1 MFSSLRKESPSLENN
16 AHTNLFFTG
25 IKYTEIYKDLSIIVM
40 YHQNAPHPTFLL
52 RSTVPVSINYKGN
65 KQPGKDMVY
74 IFIYKYIYIST
85 TVQIYDSVQAAI
97 VSREA

>member
-52 RSTVPVSINYKGN
+52 RSTVPVSVNYKGN

-74 IFIYKYIYIST
+74 IIYLYISIYIYLQQCKYMT
-85 TVQIYDSVQAAI
+85 ACRQQ
-97 VSREA
+97 